1 MKIGV
6 FLFHAVGNPGSIF
19 RRPR

>member
-6 FLFHAVGNPGSIF
+6 FL
-19 RRPR
+19 

>member
-6 FLFHAVGNPGSIF
+6 FGVSGQETPPSWC
-19 RRPR
+19 

>member
-6 FLFHAVGNPGSIF
+6 FK
-19 RRPR
+19 RPVFVY